1 MRIQK
6 HLMIVVGGNGLRSW
20 IVIHF
25 NYKPQHCWI
34 NILHRVH
41 SVLIKLTSVPFIS
54 SPFAEVRQR
63 QIKFQERAI
72 QKRIAF
78 SGQGR
83 KTASAVSCVE
93 FPEQCRHELPKKW
106 TGSYFDRFKTI
117 LMFYSVNVKHLET
130 FSF

>member
-6 HLMIVVGGNGLRSW
+6 HLMIVVGENGLISW

-41 SVLIKLTSVPFIS
+41 SVLIKLTSVLFIS

-72 QKRIAF
+72 KKRIDL

-83 KTASAVSCVE
+83 KMISTVSCVE
-93 FPEQCRHELPKKW
+93 FP
-106 TGSYFDRFKTI
+106 
-117 LMFYSVNVKHLET
+117 
-130 FSF
+130 